1 MKFILNI
8 FIFCVALLANN
19 QNDIKIGDLILREGT
34 TLDSQLIKQ
43 FFNATYTHIG
53 IISCEKPLK
62 VLHATYDDLGKNG
75 VVEFSWED
83 FLKGAKKI
91 KIIRLDIENK
101 NDILDN
107 LKKQIGKEFKISTQ
121 NDNLY
126 CTTFLWN
133 ELKKYIKVD
142 LKYDKI
148 NIPFNQGYYLLPE
161 RFLDLEHTLIYE
173 NNLL

>member
-1 MKFILNI
+1 M
-8 FIFCVALLANN
+8 
-19 QNDIKIGDLILREGT
+19 
-34 TLDSQLIKQ
+34 
-43 FFNATYTHIG
+43 
-53 IISCEKPLK
+53 
-62 VLHATYDDLGKNG
+62 
-75 VVEFSWED
+75 VEFSLED

-91 KIIRLDIENK
+91 KIIRLNIENK

-133 ELKKYIKVD
+133 ELKKYIKED